1 LRTGTSNFGT
11 GGQPVVTRARVALFL
26 DRCAVLVLNTIVET
40 GITALNKQTLAMVEN
55 T

>member
-1 LRTGTSNFGT
+1 LPTGTSNFGA
-11 GGQPVVTRARVALFL
+11 GGKPVVTRARVALFL
-26 DRCAVLVLNTIVET
+26 EQCAVLVLNTIVET